1 MSTAR
6 RNPRMEKT
14 SSPVSPSN
22 RKDETTI
29 RNLQK
34 QIISRLRL
42 IFLIPLLV
50 IILLSVVAWK
60 LDSRVRALEAVER
73 VATIERIY
81 SNTRNITWA
90 IDSYERSVKDR
101 PSPEALV
108 RLATLYYVR
117 SKLEGPDDLKKAVDI
132 LDGAKKT
139 NYWEVYSMLA
149 TIYTDKEE
157 EWKKAIEEGEKAI
170 ELNLDDASTYNNL
183 AWIYATSR
191 DEKIQNLAKA
201 RKYAERAIGLTQKQE
216 PDYLDTLAEVYSRM
230 GNPNQASE
238 TMKNAIRRIKAIQE
252 NSEKL
257 RKFDERQKQFQ
268 EAASTLPP
276 SVGCRDFSSLAAVPN
291 KELSSDPTAVHSVN
305 RHEKEE

>member
-6 RNPRMEKT
+6 RNPRMRKT
-14 SSPVSPSN
+14 SSPISPSN
-22 RKDETTI
+22 SNDETTI
-29 RNLQK
+29 QDLQK
-34 QIISRLRL
+34 QIVRRLRL

-50 IILLSVVAWK
+50 IILLSAAAWR
-60 LDSRVRALEAVER
+60 LDSRVRTLEAVER

-81 SNTRNITWA
+81 KNTQNITWA
-90 IDSYERSVKDR
+90 IDSYEQSIKDH
-101 PSPEALV
+101 PSSEALV

-117 SKLEGPDDLKKAVDI
+117 SKLEGPEDDLKKAIDI

-149 TIYTDKEE
+149 TIYTDKEK

-170 ELNLDDASTYNNL
+170 ELNPDDASTYNNL
-183 AWIYATSR
+183 AWIYATS
-191 DEKIQNLAKA
+191 DEKVQDLAKA
-201 RKYAERAIGLTQKQE
+201 QKYAKRAIDLTRRQW

-230 GNPNQASE
+230 GNPSQASE
-238 TMKNAIRRIKAIQE
+238 TMKSAIKRVKAIQE

-257 RKFDERQKQFQ
+257 QKFAERQKQFQ
-268 EAASTLPP
+268 ETASTLPP
-276 SVGCRDFSSLAAVPN
+276 SIGCRDFSSLVTVPN
-291 KELSSDPTAVHSVN
+291 KELSSGPTTVHSVN